1 MWFIWPCDNTL
12 FTYSLWGAPGRGAE
26 LLRGCG
32 AVHVWSLSIGPVLT
46 PLTRATRGQ
55 SQYGLTLPDT
65 TQTPPRPTLRH
76 QCQLT
81 PPRHRPDTQTLR
93 HCTGGSTTTPPLCV
107 LYMAKSSMMC
117 CMRHDHP
124 HCEKTRRPPWPFWA
138 RRRAWLSRPLWP
150 MVSQSSCF
158 WCLSTSRAF
167 QDPTA

>member
-1 MWFIWPCDNTL
+1 MSVPIGLCGSCDPVTTL
-12 FTYSLWGAPGRGAE
+12 NSFWGSPGAE
-26 LLRGCG
+26 LST
-32 AVHVWSLSIGPVLT
+32 WSLFIGPVLT
-46 PLTRATRGQ
+46 PLTPLTRYTHGQ
-55 SQYGLTLPDT
+55 CQYGLTLPDT